1 MKEGNITAINVL
13 EHEETPNIYAGAEE
27 QFIPSMIKS
36 QNVEIDALSGAT
48 NSCNGIRDA
57 VKAALGL

>member
-1 MKEGNITAINVL
+1 MKKHLIFMQV
-13 EHEETPNIYAGAEE
+13 PEE